1 MEVMNLQVTLKLFEL
16 MLEVKKENLV
26 AVLEQY
32 KCSKQELHDIL
43 WEEFNIPGMETRIAN
58 TALDFLIVDCEKKED
73 LEDTLRK
80 EVKKNIL
87 GAAIYY
93 TNIAPEDI

>member
-1 MEVMNLQVTLKLFEL
+1 
-16 MLEVKKENLV
+16 MLEVKKENLIIV
-26 AVLEQY
+26 QEQY
-32 KCSKQELHDIL
+32 KCSEQELHDIL
-43 WEEFNIPGMETRIAN
+43 WEEFNISGMKTRIAN
-58 TALDFLIVDCEKKED
+58 TALDFLIIDCEEKKD

-93 TNIAPEDI
+93 TNVAPEGI